1 MRIFLIEDNPVDA
14 LWLKRE
20 LSRLPDEFSVYEAQ
34 SLAEAKEPL
43 STQSF
48 EVILLDL
55 GLPDSSGMDSLL
67 EIVAVASDTPVV
79 VLTGMD
85 DQQLAVEAV
94 ANGAQDYLVKGSAD
108 LHSVVRSLNYAI
120 ERHQILKEHK
130 EAVEKER
137 QAARSLK
144 VLSECN
150 EVLVRAVDEI
160 GFLNE
165 MCRIIVDTGGYRM
178 AWVGYAIHDENKTV
192 KPIAISGAHNGYLQ
206 EIGISWDENR
216 PKGQGPMGRA
226 IRSGEVQV
234 VKDLSAEQTLGPW
247 QENYAKLNFKSMICL
262 PLSANGSPIGAL
274 VIWSREPGA
283 FHDEEVALWRQL
295 ADDVSYGIASI
306 RNRLAR
312 EQAEKDLREAQ
323 ERLQLA
329 VEGADLVPW
338 ERDPRTHRLFF
349 SGQIA
354 RVLEF
359 SPDEIPHVET
369 YKRLI
374 HEEDLPGTLAIADAF
389 LKEEIPTFEAEYR
402 IKTKSGA
409 WKWVANRGRI
419 VERDNGGEPLK
430 VAGILMDVTARKHAE
445 RALRESEARFRAI
458 FEGAEDHIFIKD
470 ADLKYVQVNPSM
482 AKAAGRKPS
491 DFVGR
496 KAEDIYGSELGR
508 SLADMEIH
516 ALEGETIEG
525 ERTFPINNIP
535 LIFSYT
541 ITPIKDIEGKAVGI
555 FGISRDVTDRRPRER
570 YSTESAEA
578 YPSKAMRSTLDMA
591 RRVAER
597 DSVVLLLG
605 ESGSGKDY
613 VAKYIHAHSRRKNGP
628 YISLNCAA
636 IAPNLAESELFGHEK
651 GAFTG
656 AMGRKR
662 GMLELAEQGTLLLNE
677 VGELPLPLQSK
688 LLTFLDT
695 RRFTRVGG
703 EKEIS
708 VNARIIAAT
717 NRDLEKEVAQGH
729 FRKDL
734 FYRFNVIKVTIP
746 PLRERLDDIPNLAN
760 EILSRLADE
769 MQLSSVPVL
778 DMATLNA
785 LSNYDWPGNVREF
798 RNVLERALI
807 TSDGKRFDVM
817 LPAGVRMEEAGS
829 ITVELYGRTL
839 REVTEEITR
848 HMCVDALRRSSGN
861 KREAAKLLG
870 IARDSLYRYLRQ
882 FGMLSGAEGDQ

>member
-1 MRIFLIEDNPVDA
+1 MRTFLIEDNPVDA

-20 LSRLPDEFSVYEAQ
+20 LGALPDEFGISEVQ
-34 SLAEAKEPL
+34 SLTEAKETL
-43 STQSF
+43 ST
-48 EVILLDL
+48 ERYDVILLDL
-55 GLPDSSGMDSLL
+55 GLPDSNGLETFL
-67 EIVAVASDTPVV
+67 EIQAVASDTPVV

-94 ANGAQDYLVKGSAD
+94 AKGAQDYLVKDRAD
-108 LHSVVRSLNYAI
+108 SHAIVRSITYAI
-120 ERHQILKEHK
+120 ERHQILKDLK
-130 EAVEKER
+130 DSVEKER
-137 QAARSLK
+137 RTARALK

-150 EVLVRAVDEI
+150 EVLVRAGDELS
-160 GFLNE
+160 FLND
-165 MCRIIVDTGGYRM
+165 MCRIIVETGGYLM
-178 AWVGYAIHDENKTV
+178 SWVGYARHDEAKTIEPV
-192 KPIAISGAHNGYLQ
+192 AMSESDGGYLQ
-206 EIGISWDENR
+206 NMKVSWDENR
-216 PKGQGPMGRA
+216 PTGRGLMGRA
-226 IRSGEVQV
+226 IRSGEPQI
-234 VKDLSAEQTLGPW
+234 VKDVLSDESLSPW
-247 QENYAKLNFKSMICL
+247 SEFYRKFGLVSKICL
-262 PLSANGSPIGAL
+262 PLVIHEASIGGL
-274 VIWSREPGA
+274 VIWSKETDA
-283 FHDEEVALWRQL
+283 FYDEEVGLWRQL

-306 RNRLAR
+306 RNRLAK
-312 EQAEKDLREAQ
+312 EKAEKDLREAQ

-338 ERDPRTHRLFF
+338 ERDARTHRLFF
-349 SGQIA
+349 SEQIA

-359 SPDEIPHVET
+359 SPDEIPHIET

-389 LKEEIPTFEAEYR
+389 LKEKIPTFEAEYR
-402 IKTKSGA
+402 VKTKSGE

-419 VERDNGGEPLK
+419 VERDNGGKPLK

-482 AKAAGRKPS
+482 AKAADRQPA

-508 SLADMEIH
+508 LSTDMEIR
-516 ALEGETIEG
+516 ALEGETVEG
-525 ERTFPINNIP
+525 ERTFPVNNIP
-535 LIFSYT
+535 VIFSYT
-541 ITPIKDIEGKAVGI
+541 ITPLRDIEGKAFGI

-570 YSTESAEA
+570 YSTESADS
-578 YPSKAMRSTLDMA
+578 YPSKVMRSTLDMA
-591 RRVAER
+591 RRVAEQ

-628 YISLNCAA
+628 YVSLNCAA

-656 AMGRKR
+656 AMSRKR

-717 NRDLEKEVAQGH
+717 NRDLENEVAQGN
-729 FRKDL
+729 FRRDL

-760 EILSRLADE
+760 EILSRLASE

-817 LPAGVRMEEAGS
+817 LPSGVRMEDAGS
-829 ITVELYGRTL
+829 INVEFYGRTL

-848 HMCVDALRRSSGN
+848 HMCVDALRRSNGN

-870 IARDSLYRYLRQ
+870 IARDSLYRHLRQ